1 MNRMSELGFLGFE
14 DDRID
19 ECKCLN

>member
-1 MNRMSELGFLGFE
+1 MSELGFLGFE